1 MPLAIAIGPVCPQRS
16 RLNHLTKV
24 GCRAHIFGTSARM
37 RHAYGEATEAGDLKV
52 IDQLFRPYR

>member
-1 MPLAIAIGPVCPQRS
+1 
-16 RLNHLTKV
+16 LNHLTKV
-24 GCRAHIFGTSARM
+24 GCRAHFVGTSARM